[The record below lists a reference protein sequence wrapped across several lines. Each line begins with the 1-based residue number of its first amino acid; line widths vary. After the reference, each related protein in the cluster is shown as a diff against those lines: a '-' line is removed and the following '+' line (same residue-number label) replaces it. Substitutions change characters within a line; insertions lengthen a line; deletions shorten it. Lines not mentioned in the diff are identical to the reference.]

1 MRGGASPGHP
11 RTRSLVAVGDIAQC
25 PGNAAITAAL
35 VDGLPG
41 TIAALGDTVYEN
53 GTPEEYATCYE
64 PTWGRHKARTRPAVG
79 NHEYRTPGASGYFS
93 YFGAAAG
100 EPGKGYYS
108 YTLGAWHVVALN
120 TNCAEIGGC
129 EPGSAQERWLR
140 ADLAAHPARCTVA
153 YMHHPAFSS
162 GNTHGG
168 SPSVRPLLRAL
179 QDEGVELILSGH
191 DHDYERFA
199 PQTVEGAANP
209 AGVRQFV
216 VGTGGAS
223 LREFAPQ
230 PAAQQR
236 GADRGRLRRAVPEA
250 ARDRI
255 RLAVRA
261 AARQFRGRCGHRRLP
276 LSAARWSGRLHR
288 EHPPATR
295 QPHLR
300 RSPRHQGDSHMPEA
314 VIVDAVRTPIGRAF
328 KGQLAGL
335 RPDDTGAFVVDS
347 LLERNPEVSPESVEE
362 LIAGCGLPQGLQAFN
377 IGRIMVLLSERL
389 PDSVNGVTVSRYC
402 ASSLESIREAAN
414 AIRAG
419 EGDTYIAAGVEWVSR
434 YNERQEAAGVADQ
447 NEKLQGN
454 NGQPNAYIA
463 MGLTAE
469 NVADK
474 WEVSRADMDKYAQRS
489 QELAVASQESGFFD
503 REIVPVTLPD
513 GTMVAKDEGPR
524 ASSTLEKLAELKPA
538 FREDGKVTAGN
549 SCPLNDG
556 AAAVLLMS
564 DARAKEL
571 GLTPRARIVASAT
584 AALEPELMGVAPIGA
599 IKKVLD
605 RAGMKIDDVDVVELN
620 EAFAAQ
626 VIPIMSECDIPLEKL
641 NPHGGAIA
649 LGHPFGMTGARIM
662 TTLLN
667 GLETDDKTIG
677 LETMCV
683 AGGQGHAM
691 IVERLN

>member
-1 MRGGASPGHP
+1 
-11 RTRSLVAVGDIAQC
+11 
-25 PGNAAITAAL
+25 
-35 VDGLPG
+35 
-41 TIAALGDTVYEN
+41 
-53 GTPEEYATCYE
+53 
-64 PTWGRHKARTRPAVG
+64 
-79 NHEYRTPGASGYFS
+79 
-93 YFGAAAG
+93 
-100 EPGKGYYS
+100 
-108 YTLGAWHVVALN
+108 
-120 TNCAEIGGC
+120 
-129 EPGSAQERWLR
+129 
-140 ADLAAHPARCTVA
+140 
-153 YMHHPAFSS
+153 
-162 GNTHGG
+162 
-168 SPSVRPLLRAL
+168 
-179 QDEGVELILSGH
+179 
-191 DHDYERFA
+191 
-199 PQTVEGAANP
+199 
-209 AGVRQFV
+209 
-216 VGTGGAS
+216 
-223 LREFAPQ
+223 
-230 PAAQQR
+230 
-236 GADRGRLRRAVPEA
+236 
-250 ARDRI
+250 
-255 RLAVRA
+255 
-261 AARQFRGRCGHRRLP
+261 
-276 LSAARWSGRLHR
+276 
-288 EHPPATR
+288 
-295 QPHLR
+295 
-300 RSPRHQGDSHMPEA
+300 MPEA

-347 LLERNPEVSPESVEE
+347 LLERNPEVSPDSVEE

-402 ASSLESIREAAN
+402 ASSLEAIRETAN
-414 AIRAG
+414 AVRAG

-447 NEKLQGN
+447 NEKLQGK
-454 NGQPNAYIA
+454 NGQPDAYIA
-463 MGLTAE
+463 MGVTAE

-489 QELAVASQESGFFD
+489 QELAVGSQESGFFD

-513 GTMVAKDEGPR
+513 GTVVAKDEGPR

-556 AAAVLLMS
+556 AAAVLVMS
-564 DARAKEL
+564 DTRAKEL

-584 AALEPELMGVAPIGA
+584 AALEPEIMGVAPIGA

-605 RAGMKIDDVDVVELN
+605 RAGMKMDDVDIVELN

-626 VIPIMSECDIPLEKL
+626 VIPIMAECDIPLEKL

-667 GLETDDKTIG
+667 DLETDDTTIG

-683 AGGQGHAM
+683 AGGQGQAM
-691 IVERLN
+691 IVERLS